1 MKKVVAVLLGGL
13 MLFPLVGNGALAKE
27 MDASITLKDLQGH
40 DKKISV
46 NLPDNLPDTESRIKV
61 ILDELLS
68 GKYESD
74 KVFSEIPNGTKIKG
88 IKLDG
93 NKLTINLN
101 KSFTKKLTNNHNV
114 GFILD
119 SFLGTVFQFD
129 EVDEVEF
136 LVEGKKIKYLDMYD
150 FSIPFK
156 RDNENQEKKDK
167 NQKISPRGNDI
178 GADPIIVVDPGHGGK
193 DPGAVASDGTEE
205 ADLNLKIALKLRDYL
220 EDNLDATVYMT
231 RTTDKYVDYEDRY
244 DLANEKNADLFIS
257 VHLNSVTN
265 TSVDGTTAI
274 YPNNHDI
281 SVSKDAA
288 DFIHQRV
295 TNVLDEYT
303 DPYKDNRNLSVLRNT
318 DVPAVI
324 TETGFISN
332 SSDLKFLKSSDGQE
346 EIAYEIYRGIKNWW
360 ND

>member
-1 MKKVVAVLLGGL
+1 
-13 MLFPLVGNGALAKE
+13 
-27 MDASITLKDLQGH
+27 
-40 DKKISV
+40 
-46 NLPDNLPDTESRIKV
+46 
-61 ILDELLS
+61 
-68 GKYESD
+68 
-74 KVFSEIPNGTKIKG
+74 
-88 IKLDG
+88 
-93 NKLTINLN
+93 
-101 KSFTKKLTNNHNV
+101 
-114 GFILD
+114 
-119 SFLGTVFQFD
+119 
-129 EVDEVEF
+129 
-136 LVEGKKIKYLDMYD
+136 
-150 FSIPFK
+150 
-156 RDNENQEKKDK
+156 
-167 NQKISPRGNDI
+167 
-178 GADPIIVVDPGHGGK
+178 
-193 DPGAVASDGTEE
+193 
-205 ADLNLKIALKLRDYL
+205 
-220 EDNLDATVYMT
+220 MT

-281 SVSKDAA
+281 SVSNDAA